1 MLASAK
7 DETMQL
13 AEEKL
18 QTIAKQANDNVEVA
32 PVEEEAHGFLGKFNS
47 NMNEV
52 INADDLAKQEAE
64 KAQKKVELS
73 AQITTEFA
81 PKLAES
87 AIAEAL
93 GVHSSKLSQNQQ
105 NLYAANKAQNQVS
118 SADKADL
125 KKQLFSKMGLP
136 KSEKITMQ
144 TE

>member
-93 GVHSSKLSQNQQ
+93 VCTLLNYLKINRICMLLIKLKTKYH
-105 NLYAANKAQNQVS
+105 L
-118 SADKADL
+118 
-125 KKQLFSKMGLP
+125 
-136 KSEKITMQ
+136 Q
-144 TE
+144 TKLI